1 MARDPTVK
9 NVFLLAL
16 CQALGMSCSALV
28 VTVSALVG
36 NLLAPDK
43 SLITLPLALQFIA
56 MMASAAPAS
65 LLMRRFG
72 RRVGFSL
79 GAVFGCAAGLV
90 GMYAIL
96 VESFGLLCASA
107 ILFGVFSCHV
117 QYYRFAA
124 ADTAS
129 ESFKSQAISLVLAG
143 GVLAAILGPEL
154 AKWSRDLFEPVLFA
168 GAYLCIAGLAVVS
181 LLVLQFIDIPRP
193 GVEARRGGGRSIGLI
208 MRQPAFIVAVLCAMV
223 SYGSMNLVMTT
234 TPLAMVACQHPFD
247 SAALVIQWHIV
258 GMYAPSFFTG
268 HLIRR
273 FGVIPILSLGAFLIL
288 GCIAVNLSG
297 TGVFHFWS
305 GLVLLGLGWNF
316 MFVGGTSLLTECY
329 RPEERA
335 KVQAVNEFMVFA
347 TVSCT
352 ALLSG
357 ALFNLLGWEAVNLGV
372 VAPVLIALG
381 AVLWLSRRRLA
392 VVA

>member
-1 MARDPTVK
+1 MTRDPTAK
-9 NVFLLAL
+9 NVLLLAL
-16 CQALGMSCSALV
+16 CQALGMSCNALII
-28 VTVSALVG
+28 TVSALVG
-36 NLLAPDK
+36 DLLAPDK
-43 SLITLPLALQFIA
+43 NLITLPLALQFVA

-65 LLMRRFG
+65 LFMRRFG
-72 RRVGFSL
+72 RRAGLSL
-79 GAVFGCAAGLV
+79 GALLGCAAGLV

-96 VESFGLLCASA
+96 VGSFGLLCIGA
-107 ILFGVFSCHV
+107 ILFGTFSCHV

-129 ESFKSQAISLVLAG
+129 ENFKSQAISLVLAG

-154 AKWSRDLFEPVLFA
+154 AKWSRDLFAPALFA

-181 LLVLQFIDIPRP
+181 LLILQFIDIPRP
-193 GVEARRGGGRSIGLI
+193 DIGTRRGSGRPIGLI
-208 MRQPAFIVAVLCAMV
+208 MRQPTFIVAVLCGMV
-223 SYGSMNLVMTT
+223 SYGAMNLVMTT
-234 TPLAMVACQHPFD
+234 TPLAMVAYEHPFD

-273 FGVIPILSLGAFLIL
+273 FGVVPILTLGAVLIL
-288 GCIAVNLSG
+288 GCIAFNLSG
-297 TGVFHFWS
+297 ISVFHFWS

-316 MFVGGTSLLTECY
+316 MFVGGTSLLTETY
-329 RPEERA
+329 RLEERA
-335 KVQAVNEFMVFA
+335 KVQAVNEFMIFA

-372 VAPVLIALG
+372 VGPVVVTLG
-381 AVLWLSRRRLA
+381 AVLWLGRRRPA
-392 VVA
+392 VAT